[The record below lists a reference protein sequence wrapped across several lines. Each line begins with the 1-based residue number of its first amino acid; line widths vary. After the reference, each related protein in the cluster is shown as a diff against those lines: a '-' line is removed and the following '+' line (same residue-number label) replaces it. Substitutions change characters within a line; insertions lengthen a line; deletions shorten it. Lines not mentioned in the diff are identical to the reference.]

1 MTAHPTFSLARWSRQ
16 TNAMG
21 TLRFFAMWVDT
32 FWGRSLRSSWNDK
45 VPSMSVPTLPS
56 LEESGPF
63 WNYKD
68 TVQIKNQFHV
78 LSTQQ
83 KCMKTTACLFIKSIF
98 KLFAVQFFPPKLL
111 VVSLASVGI
120 SLDPAA
126 SVSSIDSLAGPFSP
140 AFLDLVVSRCQIT
153 PFSFLTSSFFA
164 VFA

>member
-1 MTAHPTFSLARWSRQ
+1 MTTNPTFSLARWSRQ

-45 VPSMSVPTLPS
+45 VPSISVPTLPS

-63 WNYKD
+63 WNNKD
-68 TVQIKNQFHV
+68 ANINQVHM
-78 LSTQQ
+78 LSTLQRF
-83 KCMKTTACLFIKSIF
+83 LLKSF
-98 KLFAVQFFPPKLL
+98 CQLS
-111 VVSLASVGI
+111 VVSLASVSL
-120 SLDPAA
+120 SLDLAA
-126 SVSSIDSLAGPFSP
+126 SGSSVDSLAGPFSP
-140 AFLDLVVSRCQIT
+140 AFLDLVVRRCQIT

>member
-1 MTAHPTFSLARWSRQ
+1 MTKCHPCLFPHRPLW
-16 TNAMG
+16 
-21 TLRFFAMWVDT
+21 
-32 FWGRSLRSSWNDK
+32 RSP
-45 VPSMSVPTLPS
+45 VH
-56 LEESGPF
+56 SGII
-63 WNYKD
+63 KI
-68 TVQIKNQFHV
+68 QIKNQLHV
-78 LSTQQ
+78 LSTPQN
-83 KCMKTTACLFIKSIF
+83 CMKTTACLFIKSIF
-98 KLFAVQFFPPKLL
+98 KLFAVQFSPPKLL